1 VLIALVWAGYHYGG
15 RWLDNRREAE
25 EKRLALVTARTWLA
39 TARFREN
46 PDRFLAYRDSLLD
59 EAGVTREEISEYL
72 KRYGGR
78 EEKYLP
84 FAHKVQYYVDS
95 LARIEDSLIREAKI
109 GTADAP
115 HNADT
120 AM

>member
-1 VLIALVWAGYHYGG
+1 MLIGLIWAGYHYGG
-15 RWLDNRREAE
+15 QWLTDRREAE

-59 EAGVTREEISEYL
+59 EAGVKREEISEYL
-72 KRYGGR
+72 RRYRGS

-95 LARIEDSLIREAKI
+95 LARIEDSLIRDAKI
-109 GTADAP
+109 KAADSP
-115 HNADT
+115 RQADT